1 VRVIYPA
8 VIAALLAST
17 PAAAVPGW
25 RAVDGDTIIS
35 PAGERIRI
43 ANIDAAEMHCHW
55 AVECNPAYQAKAITQ
70 EHLSH
75 AHVIALRPY
84 ERNRDRSGRT
94 LAYVVVD
101 GRDLGDLLIE
111 RGLARRWTGRRLPWC
126 ADPNH

>member
-43 ANIDAAEMHCHW
+43 ANIDAAEMHCRC
-55 AVECNPAYQAKAITQ
+55 AVECNLAYQAKAITQ
-70 EHLSH
+70 EHLN
-75 AHVIALRPY
+75 ARVVALRPY
-84 ERNRDRSGRT
+84 ERKRDRYGRT

-101 GRDLGDLLIE
+101 GRDLGELLVD
-111 RGLARRWTGRRLPWC
+111 RGLARRWIGRRLPWC
-126 ADPNH
+126 ADPSH